1 MTMKKLFYLFLFISS
16 FSFAQNNV
24 KVNLSNPNATLYTH
38 LYFLMPDSYN
48 IAKAS
53 TTIKGLPKKEAYE
66 KAKKIKDVL
75 DGKGLK
81 IDFSKVPR
89 DPNYL
94 DSVNVSEQFMGKP
107 LNRYS
112 PFPLRLPDIYVEKI
126 GTRWYFSKETID
138 KIDSI
143 YADTFPWKFLQAQN
157 KFPKLFEKTIFGVLI
172 WKPIGVFLILIIS
185 LILFF
190 ILNPIIFFI
199 LKSTQK
205 LILKKTSFKS
215 FDILH
220 ELTRPLVYII
230 IVRFIKKA
238 LPSFQLLEFNS
249 YLLTGLQIAETIFWI
264 FVFIKLA
271 KLILS
276 LYSDLTKKS
285 RSKLDRQLAPILN
298 KLLVGFVIFIGSLHV
313 LTIFGVDPTTVL
325 AGASIGGIAIA
336 FAAQDSVKNLL
347 GTIVIFLDQPFQLG
361 DWVVIGGVEGA
372 VENVGFRST
381 IIRAADTTLFQVP
394 NSLVTEAEINN
405 KGLRTFR
412 RYNTE
417 LGIRYDTPPEL
428 IQEFVNGIREIIIAH
443 PHTRSE
449 SYNVEFTG
457 FGDSALLIMV
467 NVYFKR
473 LDWGGEQSSKHRLH
487 MGIVRLAAALGVDFA
502 FPSST
507 LMIEQLPG
515 EESLA
520 QKYNT
525 NEKDM
530 KESIKKVLKEFEDAD
545 HIIDTNT
552 SNIPDED

>member
-1 MTMKKLFYLFLFISS
+1 MKKLFYLFLFISS

-24 KVNLSNPNATLYTH
+24 KVDLSNPNATLYTH
-38 LYFLMPDSYN
+38 LYFLMPDSYD

-53 TTIKGLPKKEAYE
+53 ATIKGLPKKEANE

-81 IDFSKVPR
+81 IDFSKVPKVA
-89 DPNYL
+89 NYL
-94 DSVNVSEQFMGKP
+94 DSVNISGQIMGKP
-107 LNRYS
+107 LNRYT
-112 PFPLRLPDIYVEKI
+112 PFPLRLPEIYVEKI
-126 GTRWYFSKETID
+126 GSRWYFSKETIE
-138 KIDSI
+138 KIDGI
-143 YADTFPWKFLQAQN
+143 YSDTFPWEFTWVEN
-157 KFPKLFEKTIFGVLI
+157 KFPKLFEKTFFGVLI
-172 WKPIGVFLILIIS
+172 WKPIGLILL
-185 LILFF
+185 LILSVVLYF
-190 ILNPIIFFI
+190 ILNPIIFFV
-199 LKSTQK
+199 LKNTQK
-205 LILKKTSFKS
+205 LFLKKTNFKS

-220 ELTRPLVYII
+220 ELARPIVYII

-249 YLLTGLQIAETIFWI
+249 YLLTGLRIAETIFWI

-276 LYSDLTKKS
+276 LYGDLTKKS
-285 RSKLDRQLAPILN
+285 QSKLDRQLAPILN
-298 KLLVGFVIFIGSLHV
+298 KLLIGFVIFIGSLHI

-361 DWVVIGGVEGA
+361 DWVVIGSVEGA

-381 IIRAADTTLFQVP
+381 IVRAADTTLFQVP
-394 NSLVTEAEINN
+394 NSLVSEAEINN

-428 IQEFVNGIREIIIAH
+428 IQAFVNGIREIVIAH

-530 KESIKKVLKEFEDAD
+530 RESIKMVLKEFENAD

-552 SNIPDED
+552 SDIPDED